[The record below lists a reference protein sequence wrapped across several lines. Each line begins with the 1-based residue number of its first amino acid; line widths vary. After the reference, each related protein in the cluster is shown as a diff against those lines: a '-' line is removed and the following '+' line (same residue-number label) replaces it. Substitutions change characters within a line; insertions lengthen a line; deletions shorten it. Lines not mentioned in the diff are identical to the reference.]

1 MENNK
6 NELSGTINMLYYLK
20 KFGHFTPLPHLS
32 IMATFLCPQGDRCGE
47 VQLFFVVCD
56 LFLHLGNLVDVTNEL
71 FLLPYFLS
79 VLPMIRC
86 APNYANFYKSV
97 QNDVFLGKN
106 LIVGI
111 FIILFFSVDSSTCSA
126 EDGQQGPSN
135 VWSTHCER
143 NRVGG
148 I

>member
-1 MENNK
+1 M
-6 NELSGTINMLYYLK
+6 
-20 KFGHFTPLPHLS
+20 
-32 IMATFLCPQGDRCGE
+32 
-47 VQLFFVVCD
+47 V
-56 LFLHLGNLVDVTNEL
+56 
-71 FLLPYFLS
+71 
-79 VLPMIRC
+79 RC
-86 APNYANFYKSV
+86 APNYANLYESV

-135 VWSTHCER
+135 VWSAHCER
-143 NRVGG
+143 NQVGG

>member
-1 MENNK
+1 MGCCK
-6 NELSGTINMLYYLK
+6 NELSSAINMLYFLSPNN
-20 KFGHFTPLPHLS
+20 GHFLLSPRWPLWRGS
-32 IMATFLCPQGDRCGE
+32 TVLC
-47 VQLFFVVCD
+47 
-56 LFLHLGNLVDVTNEL
+56 NLRPFRTLTKIWSNEP

-79 VLPMIRC
+79 VLSMVRC

-126 EDGQQGPSN
+126 EDRQEGPSN
-135 VWSTHCER
+135 VWSTYCER
-143 NRVGG
+143 NQVGG